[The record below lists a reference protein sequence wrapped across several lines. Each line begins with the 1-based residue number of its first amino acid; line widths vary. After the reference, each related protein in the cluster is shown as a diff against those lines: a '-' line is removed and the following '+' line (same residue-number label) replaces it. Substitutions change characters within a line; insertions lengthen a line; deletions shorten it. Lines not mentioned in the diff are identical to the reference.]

1 MLEERTVLLN
11 QTIETNPIFLLYSSY
26 PKLQQRVAWIRRFL
40 YNIKPA
46 NNDKRLYPYLTLQ
59 ELQEATKCLVR
70 MAQKEVFG
78 AEFLSLQKSGQ
89 VDSNSRLKS
98 LTPYLDDDL
107 LHVGGRLRHADVSP
121 SRKHP
126 LILPAGHP
134 LSMLIANHYHFCYQH
149 AGATLLISLLRE
161 KFWPLRARNLARRV
175 VHSCVSCF
183 RNRPTPLEQ
192 LMGDLPR
199 ERVTPTLPFLRT
211 GVDLC
216 GPIFY
221 KYPNRKAPPVK
232 GYVAIFVCLVV
243 KAVHIEMVADLSTNA
258 FLAALRRFVSRRG
271 RPQLI
276 ECDNAKNF
284 IGASREV
291 AQLAKQFQTQ
301 QFQQTVIKSCA
312 NESIEFK
319 FIPPRSPNFG
329 GLWEAAVKSF
339 KTHLKPTI
347 GNAILTYEEFTT
359 LLTQIEACLNS
370 RPLTPMSSDPNDY
383 EALTPAHFLIHRSIV
398 GLAEPSYESRPI
410 NRLDRYEQVQ
420 EFLRRL
426 WNRWSSD
433 YLSGLHP
440 KTKWTKQ
447 RDNITLGTMVL
458 VKEDNLP
465 PRKWCLGR
473 VTDIVKGADGN
484 VRVVFV
490 RTKDGE
496 FKRTISK
503 LCVLPIRQTTSEEC

>member
-1 MLEERTVLLN
+1 
-11 QTIETNPIFLLYSSY
+11 
-26 PKLQQRVAWIRRFL
+26 
-40 YNIKPA
+40 
-46 NNDKRLYPYLTLQ
+46 
-59 ELQEATKCLVR
+59 
-70 MAQKEVFG
+70 
-78 AEFLSLQKSGQ
+78 
-89 VDSNSRLKS
+89 
-98 LTPYLDDDL
+98 
-107 LHVGGRLRHADVSP
+107 
-121 SRKHP
+121 
-126 LILPAGHP
+126 
-134 LSMLIANHYHFCYQH
+134 
-149 AGATLLISLLRE
+149 
-161 KFWPLRARNLARRV
+161 
-175 VHSCVSCF
+175 
-183 RNRPTPLEQ
+183 
-192 LMGDLPR
+192 MGDLPQ

-221 KYPNRKAPPVK
+221 KYPNRKAQPVK

-243 KAVHIEMVADLSTNA
+243 KAVHIEMVADLSTNP

-301 QFQQTVIKSCA
+301 QFQQSVIKSCA
-312 NESIEFK
+312 NESIKFK